1 MMKKILVSLFL
12 LLTVT
17 LVNAQDK
24 KQYYNEDLNGME
36 QIDQAIAQAKSEGK
50 NVLCQVGGNWC
61 PWCIRFADFIGADEE
76 IKKIVDDNFVYIH
89 VNYSKKNRNHEAMKR
104 LGNCT
109 RFGFPV
115 LVVLN
120 DEGNVVHIQDSGL
133 LEEGEGYSKKKVQSF
148 FTHWTPKAIRGEK

>member
-1 MMKKILVSLFL
+1 
-12 LLTVT
+12 
-17 LVNAQDK
+17 
-24 KQYYNEDLNGME
+24 
-36 QIDQAIAQAKSEGK
+36 
-50 NVLCQVGGNWC
+50 
-61 PWCIRFADFIGADEE
+61 
-76 IKKIVDDNFVYIH
+76 
-89 VNYSKKNRNHEAMKR
+89 MKR

>member
-1 MMKKILVSLFL
+1 MKKILVSLFL

-89 VNYSKKNRNHEAMKR
+89 VNYSKRTGIMK
-104 LGNCT
+104 
-109 RFGFPV
+109 P
-115 LVVLN
+115 
-120 DEGNVVHIQDSGL
+120 
-133 LEEGEGYSKKKVQSF
+133 
-148 FTHWTPKAIRGEK
+148 